1 MLFDF
6 TTIQAAVCGIGCLV
20 AGVFANLPFII
31 APPTAVSIFYSVFI
45 RQNNNMSTDTAS
57 SCVIISGVILIF
69 FGYRPL
75 GRLATKV
82 SVTPVDCSAL
92 AAVRE

>member
-1 MLFDF
+1 ML
-6 TTIQAAVCGIGCLV
+6 QAAVCGIGCLV
-20 AGVFANLPFII
+20 AGIFANLPFII

-45 RQNNNMSTDTAS
+45 RQNSGMSPDAAS
-57 SCVIISGVILIF
+57 TCVILSGAMLIL

-82 SVTPVDCSAL
+82 Q
-92 AAVRE
+92 

>member
-1 MLFDF
+1 
-6 TTIQAAVCGIGCLV
+6 VCGIGCLI
-20 AGVFANLPFII
+20 AGIFANLPFII

-45 RQNNNMSTDTAS
+45 RQNDISVDGAS
-57 SCVIISGVILIF
+57 SCVIVCGGMLVL

-82 SVTPVDCSAL
+82 NRINRTS
-92 AAVRE
+92 